1 MLRAKKL
8 LASLFATGML
18 VVGVITPTASA
29 QQTGLVNVSIKNVLN
44 NNTVQVAVPIN
55 AAVAICANVDV
66 NAAVLLAAIND
77 PDVNTFTC
85 RARGNQE
92 VTLTA

>member
-1 MLRAKKL
+1 MLKPKRFIAAVFAAAL
-8 LASLFATGML
+8 LSF
-18 VVGVITPTASA
+18 GVSAPASA
-29 QQTGLVNVSIKNVLN
+29 QQTGLVNVNITNVLN
-44 NNTVQVAVPIN
+44 NNTVQVAVPVN

-85 RARGNQE
+85 RARGNQQ
-92 VTLTA
+92 VSLTA

>member
-1 MLRAKKL
+1 MRRMKKL
-8 LASLFATGML
+8 IAATFAAGLMA
-18 VVGVITPTASA
+18 VGVAAPTASA
-29 QQTGLVNVSIKNVLN
+29 QQTGLVNVNIENVLN
-44 NNTVQVAVPIN
+44 DNEVNVAVPIN
-55 AAVAICANVDV
+55 AAVAVCANVEV

-77 PDVNTFTC
+77 PTVNVFEC

>member
-1 MLRAKKL
+1 MKSIKKL
-8 LASLFATGML
+8 LATTFATALMAF
-18 VVGVITPTASA
+18 GVAAPASA
-29 QQTGLVNVSIKNVLN
+29 QQTGLVNVNIKNVLN
-44 NNTVQVAVPIN
+44 NNTVQVAVPVN

-66 NAAVLLAAIND
+66 NAAVLLAAISD

-92 VTLTA
+92 VTVTA

>member
-1 MLRAKKL
+1 MRKAKKL
-8 LASLFATGML
+8 FAAVFAAALLSFGAAA
-18 VVGVITPTASA
+18 PASA
-29 QQTGLVNVSIKNVLN
+29 QQTGLVNVNIRNVLN
-44 NNTVQVAVPIN
+44 NNTVQVAVPVN

-66 NAAVLLAAIND
+66 NAAVLLAAISD

-85 RARGNQE
+85 RARGDQE

>member
-1 MLRAKKL
+1 MKSIKKL
-8 LASLFATGML
+8 LATTFATALMAF
-18 VVGVITPTASA
+18 GVAAPASA
-29 QQTGLVNVSIKNVLN
+29 QQTGLVNVNIKNVLN
-44 NNTVQVAVPIN
+44 NNTVQVAVPVN
-55 AAVAICANVDV
+55 AAVAVCANVDV
-66 NAAVLLAAIND
+66 NAAVLLAAISD